1 MAVLSIPEILLP
13 KKRANPKGSSQTN
26 TYTGQANSV
35 LSSQDYRAH
44 LKDIFT
50 DRVSNDS
57 RALLASLFK
66 YDSDI
71 SAAVHAYMTV
81 ANTTPRFLVY
91 TQEGV
96 LDREGQKQFQNL
108 IRNLIQKNDYSQGF
122 AFSKSLREIAE
133 DLRYMILLRGGAA
146 VELVFNKLLL
156 PVEVRQVDLATIE
169 WQEPSPA
176 VYKPEQTSSASNVTV
191 SLDIPNLFVKYYR
204 QNPTEIYTESQFVS
218 SINTIAAR
226 QQVINDL
233 YRIMQK
239 TGYPRIE
246 ATVVEEVLR
255 KNAPASVQANEIQM
269 AQWIQSKMA
278 EIGATLSDLRPDT
291 VWVHTDSV
299 TSKVFNEKGPGSAL
313 DVTSIIDVLNA
324 QNQAAL
330 KTVATVIGRGESGVN
345 TASVE
350 ARIFSLSAE
359 SLNGPVAD
367 LFSDAFTL
375 ALRLTGYQGYVE
387 CRFDPVELRPDTELE
402 PQRVM
407 KQSRLKQDLSDGLIT
422 DDEYHLMMYN
432 RPRPD
437 TSPEVSGTKFLNSS
451 GVDVGT
457 ADKVS
462 PNSDPLG
469 RSITPS
475 GSKSAKSNSTK
486 IQK

>member
-1 MAVLSIPEILLP
+1 MAISLPEILLP
-13 KKRANPKGSSQTN
+13 KKRTNPSGVSKTT
-26 TYTGQANSV
+26 TYTGRADSI
-35 LSSQDYRAH
+35 LSSQDYKAH
-44 LKDIFT
+44 LSDIYS
-50 DRVSNDS
+50 DRTSNDS
-57 RALLASLFK
+57 RTLLKSLFK

-91 TQEGV
+91 SQDGV
-96 LDREGQKQFQNL
+96 LDRDGQNQFHSV
-108 IRNLIQKNDYSQGF
+108 IRNLVQKNDYSVGF
-122 AFSKSLREIAE
+122 SFSKSMRELAE
-133 DLRYMILLRGGAA
+133 DLRYMVLLRGGLS

-156 PVEVRQVDLATIE
+156 PVELRQVDLANISWYE
-169 WQEPSPA
+169 KAPG
-176 VYKPEQTSSASNVTV
+176 VYKPEQSVSETGEKI
-191 SLDIPNLFVKYYR
+191 SLDIPNFFVKHYR
-204 QNPTEIYTESQFVS
+204 QNPTEIYSESQFVS

-255 KNAPASVQANEIQM
+255 KNAPAEMQSNEVKM
-269 AQWIQSKMA
+269 TEWIKARMDDVGTS
-278 EIGATLSDLRPDT
+278 LSSMRPDD
-291 VWVHTDSV
+291 VWVHTDAI
-299 TSKVFNEKGPGSAL
+299 TGKVFNDKGPGQSL
-313 DVTSIIDVLNA
+313 DVSKIIEVLNG

-359 SLNGPVAD
+359 SLNGPIAD

-375 ALRLTGYQGYVE
+375 ALRLSGYQGYVE
-387 CRFDPVELRPDTELE
+387 CKFDPVELRPDTELE

-407 KQSRLKQDLSDGLIT
+407 RQTRLKADLSNGLIT
-422 DDEYHLMMYN
+422 DDEYHLLMYN

-437 TSPEVSGTKFLNSS
+437 SSPELSGTNFMDQSQAQANT
-451 GVDVGT
+451 DV
-457 ADKVS
+457 ASNVS

-486 IQK
+486 TK